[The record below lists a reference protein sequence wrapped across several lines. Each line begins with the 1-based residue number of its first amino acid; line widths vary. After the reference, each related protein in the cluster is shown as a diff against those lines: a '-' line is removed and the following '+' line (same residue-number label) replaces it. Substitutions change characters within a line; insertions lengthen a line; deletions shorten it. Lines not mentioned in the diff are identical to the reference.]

1 MVQHLQ
7 TNTVFPFA
15 SYSSE
20 VPVGLQRHIFVE
32 ALLRRIQ
39 QDPLSP
45 SEVYVNIIICH
56 CILSPGARFLPNL
69 PIPKPCRSFFSH
81 LTYFLAA
88 GAVSLGIGF
97 FALASALWFLICK
110 RREIFE
116 SSNFK
121 AISEKVNQGSCKPKL
136 KAHPQCVFISR
147 NFHVGQSQQ
156 VEKKEREEEQ
166 IKAIRNHSKVE
177 FCTLDPAIRESP
189 EMTSVVN
196 GSSVATMSVSTSM
209 SSSYCSQSVE
219 AAEDWFSDNSLE
231 DKNPAKP
238 LLGEPLAEKVL
249 AYLSSISLEEWPGN
263 SANTTFCSA
272 EKAESVKEMFVQK
285 NTEVNKHNLQF
296 DIE

>member
-1 MVQHLQ
+1 M
-7 TNTVFPFA
+7 A
-15 SYSSE
+15 S
-20 VPVGLQRHIFVE
+20 
-32 ALLRRIQ
+32 
-39 QDPLSP
+39 
-45 SEVYVNIIICH
+45 
-56 CILSPGARFLPNL
+56 PNG
-69 PIPKPCRSFFSH
+69 FFSH

-166 IKAIRNHSKVE
+166 IKDRVPLLNATWAGLKSSNSVLPWPPKCRTAPAIRNHSKVE
-177 FCTLDPAIRESP
+177 FCTLDPASRESP

-231 DKNPAKP
+231 AKNPSKP

-285 NTEVNKHNLQF
+285 NTEVSKHNLQF

>member
-1 MVQHLQ
+1 M
-7 TNTVFPFA
+7 A
-15 SYSSE
+15 S
-20 VPVGLQRHIFVE
+20 
-32 ALLRRIQ
+32 
-39 QDPLSP
+39 
-45 SEVYVNIIICH
+45 
-56 CILSPGARFLPNL
+56 PNG
-69 PIPKPCRSFFSH
+69 FFSH

-177 FCTLDPAIRESP
+177 FCTLDPASRESP

-231 DKNPAKP
+231 AKNPSKP

-285 NTEVNKHNLQF
+285 NTEVSKHNLQF